1 MHMRRIKL
9 LKSILIPTL
18 GISAVGTIAAV
29 STSCGCSI
37 ISGPYYLAGGTTA
50 IDITWNGPSDNWID
64 SDTWMLVDEHGREAY
79 HGQIEWSVIPFGT
92 TSSVDIHSLNIDNGK
107 LFWSDMKPGDYTFKI
122 IAKVNDNFYYTDPIH
137 AYINDL
143 TEEKYLKLE
152 ASSMSSFVLN
162 VDHAQSVP
170 NLEYSFDP
178 ATYNWFTCE
187 PDELV
192 QFENEIIYLRGDNQS
207 GWSKSDLDYSC
218 IKIQG
223 NVAVSGN
230 IIGLLDNGATSGEE
244 GDITAIP
251 CDYCF
256 YKLFCWSDGIVDSS
270 KKLLSRATV
279 LTNSCYRSM
288 FDNCIN
294 LSFSPNL
301 PATTL
306 AENCYR
312 YMYANC
318 YNLKSLPPKI
328 DAEQMAPSCCKQMF
342 FNCVSL
348 LEVPK
353 NMLVDNILAEYCY
366 NLMFECC
373 TSLTIAPEL
382 PATDLTNFC
391 YQGMFKNCTSL
402 TIAPELPAE
411 VLTESCYQN
420 MFNGCTSLTQAPEL
434 PATTLAY
441 GCYQTM
447 FSGCTSLTNTIG
459 TLPAT
464 TLAERCYRNM
474 FNGCTSL
481 TTAPELPATTL
492 ATECYTNMFKGCTS
506 LNSIKIG
513 YTGYYD
519 SAYFNGWV
527 TGVSASGAFYY
538 NGDQTAQDFK
548 LPNGWTT
555 EQF

>member
-1 MHMRRIKL
+1 MYMRRIKL

-29 STSCGCSI
+29 STSCSCSI
-37 ISGPYYLAGGTTA
+37 ISRLYHLAGGTTA

-79 HGQIEWSVIPFGT
+79 HGKIEWSVIPFGT

-122 IAKVNDNFYYTDPIH
+122 IAKVNDNFYYTNPIH
-137 AYINDL
+137 AYISDL

-152 ASSMSSFVLN
+152 ASSVSSFVLN

-178 ATYNWFTCE
+178 AANNWFTCE
-187 PDELV
+187 PNELV

-207 GWSKSDLDYSC
+207 GWSKSDIDYSY

-230 IIGLLDNGATSGEE
+230 IMGLLDNGNYIMSS
-244 GDITAIP
+244 IP

-256 YKLFCWSDGIVDSS
+256 YKLFTWSDGIVDSS

-318 YNLKSLPPKI
+318 YNLKPLPPKI
-328 DAEQMAPSCCKQMF
+328 DAERMAPSCCKQMF

-366 NLMFECC
+366 NGMFEGC
-373 TSLTIAPEL
+373 TSLTIVPEL

-391 YQGMFKNCTSL
+391 YQAMFKS
-402 TIAPELPAE
+402 
-411 VLTESCYQN
+411 
-420 MFNGCTSLTQAPEL
+420 CTSLTQAPDLPAMTLTEGCYQYMFGGCSALTTAPEL

-481 TTAPELPATTL
+481 TTAPELPATNL
-492 ATECYTNMFKGCTS
+492 AQSCYESMFKGCAS

-513 YTGYYD
+513 YTGNYD
-519 SAYFNGWV
+519 STYFNGWV
-527 TGVSASGAFYY
+527 TGVAGSGTFYY

-548 LPNGWTT
+548 LPNDWIVNPN
-555 EQF
+555 

>member
-1 MHMRRIKL
+1 
-9 LKSILIPTL
+9 
-18 GISAVGTIAAV
+18 
-29 STSCGCSI
+29 
-37 ISGPYYLAGGTTA
+37 
-50 IDITWNGPSDNWID
+50 
-64 SDTWMLVDEHGREAY
+64 
-79 HGQIEWSVIPFGT
+79 
-92 TSSVDIHSLNIDNGK
+92 
-107 LFWSDMKPGDYTFKI
+107 MKPGDYTFKI

-244 GDITAIP
+244 GDIIAIP

-366 NLMFECC
+366 NLMFEGC

-382 PATDLTNFC
+382 PATNLTNFC

-420 MFNGCTSLTQAPEL
+420 MFNACTSLTQAPEL